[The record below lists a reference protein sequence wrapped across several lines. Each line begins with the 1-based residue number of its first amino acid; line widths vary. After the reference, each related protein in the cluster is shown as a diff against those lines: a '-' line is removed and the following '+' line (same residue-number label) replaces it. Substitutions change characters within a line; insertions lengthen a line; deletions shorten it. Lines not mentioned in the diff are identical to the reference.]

1 MTGTQAL
8 QSVQFVTVK
17 GKRLAVLTAED
28 WEALVEWLETL
39 EDVQVAQQ
47 AFDQLQAAGGDRKKA
62 GWLEWDEADKELSD
76 ECIGCYSNQARG
88 APVYRSAAAG

>member
-17 GKRLAVLTAED
+17 GKRLAVLSAED
-28 WEALVEWLETL
+28 WEAMVEWLETV

-47 AFDQLQAAGGDRKKA
+47 AFEQLKAASGDRKRA
-62 GWLEWDEADKELSD
+62 GWVEWTL
-76 ECIGCYSNQARG
+76 IG
-88 APVYRSAAAG
+88 

>member
-17 GKRLAVLTAED
+17 GKRLAVLSAED
-28 WEALVEWLETL
+28 WEAMVEWLETV

-47 AFDQLQAAGGDRKKA
+47 AFEHLKAAGGDRKRA
-62 GWLEWDEADKELSD
+62 GWIEWDEAEKEL
-76 ECIGCYSNQARG
+76 E
-88 APVYRSAAAG
+88 